1 MDIEAARDNMIA
13 RQIRPWNVL
22 TEQTLAALRHVRREE
37 FVPAGQRHLAFADV
51 RIPLGRGEVMPE
63 PKVDA
68 RMMEALELR
77 GGECALAAGASSG
90 YLAALLASV
99 CARVCVV
106 EEDARLLELARG
118 NLRRAGIG
126 NVTLHAGDAHAG
138 WGAPGEFDAIV
149 LSRSL
154 PNISDAW
161 AGALADGG
169 RLVGIE
175 GQLPAMQVVRLQKC
189 GRRVTRKSLFET
201 VAPRFQ
207 GAVEEE
213 AFEF

>member
-77 GGECALAAGASSG
+77 GGECALAAGAGSG

-189 GRRVTRKSLFET
+189 GRQVTRKSLFET

-207 GAVEEE
+207 GVVEEE